1 MIRVEAGMPTAR
13 FCRLIGVPERTW
25 RRHQAR
31 ARRGAGTRGPWPRP
45 ARERVRDAARRH
57 ALAHPAW
64 SHRKVWAMCRHDGH
78 RVSQATMLRLLR
90 DEGLLLEANYQR
102 ERRQLAARRKA
113 AFATEP
119 TGPNQVWQLDFS
131 EFETTGGGTWRL
143 AGCRD
148 YWSKY
153 ELGWHISPTANQHDA
168 ITAIELALAEAERLA
183 GARLAAL
190 APRDADGTSSPCHD
204 RHRQRRP
211 VPLVPVRGVHRHP
224 PRAARTRVRT
234 PGQNGS
240 RERGFGSLKYEKLF
254 LEEIPD
260 ALDLV
265 RHAEDYRIAY
275 NTVRPHEA
283 FAWNRPHD
291 VHTGV
296 ADPLVPNFPPPENLQ
311 ASLRNLAISVCRQ
324 DGRTNIAAATR
335 HHARHPGRPLAAL
348 GWRVINQDSR
358 A

>member
-1 MIRVEAGMPTAR
+1 VIRSQAGMPTTR
-13 FCRLIGVPERTW
+13 FCALIGVPERTW

-31 ARRGAGTRGPWPRP
+31 TRAGAPVKGPWPRP

-64 SHRKVWAMCRHDGH
+64 GHRKVWAMCRHDGH
-78 RVSQATMLRLLR
+78 RVSQATVLRLLR
-90 DEGLLLEANYQR
+90 DEGLLLGATYQR
-102 ERRQLAARRKA
+102 ERRALAARRRA
-113 AFATEP
+113 AFAAEP

-131 EFETTGGGTWRL
+131 EFETISGGTWRL

-153 ELGWHISPTANQHDA
+153 ELGWHIAPTANQHDA
-168 ITAIELALAEAERLA
+168 IAAIELALAEA
-183 GARLAAL
+183 ARLADRPLIDL
-190 APRDADGTSSPCHD
+190 AEHD
-204 RHRQRRP
+204 EHGRV
-211 VPLVPVRGVHRHP
+211 VPLVTIVTDNGGPFRSFRFEAFIATHPELRHV
-224 PRAARTRVRT
+224 RTRVKT

-265 RHAEDYRIAY
+265 AHAEDYRIDY

-283 FAWNRPHD
+283 LAWNRPRD
-291 VHTGV
+291 VHLGL
-296 ADPLVPNFPPPENLQ
+296 ADPLIPNFPSTEDLP
-311 ASLRNLAISVCRQ
+311 
-324 DGRTNIAAATR
+324 AA
-335 HHARHPGRPLAAL
+335 
-348 GWRVINQDSR
+348 
-358 A
+358 